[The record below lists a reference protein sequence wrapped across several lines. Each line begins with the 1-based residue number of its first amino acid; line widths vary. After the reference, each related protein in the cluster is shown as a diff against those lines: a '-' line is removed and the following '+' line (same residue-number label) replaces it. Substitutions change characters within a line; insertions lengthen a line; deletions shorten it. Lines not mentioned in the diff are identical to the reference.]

1 MNNNPLIILK
11 GSITMSKNT
20 KRTTI
25 SGNAGID
32 ALTINPNVRDI
43 PAIDATI
50 DDTIAEL
57 KAQTEPVKAQAKAK
71 ASKKAKADTTPKAP
85 AIKYDLPTI
94 LAALPDPIT
103 PAILDKAFGLND
115 GGKTVRRH
123 LRNHFAEKMAHNK
136 KDKWAFDKAD
146 STDIIEYFASRYA
159 FHADAINTAKE
170 EVKA

>member
-1 MNNNPLIILK
+1 
-11 GSITMSKNT
+11 MSKNT
-20 KRTTI
+20 KRTTVT
-25 SGNAGID
+25 GNAGID
-32 ALTINPNVRDI
+32 ALTINPNVRVI
-43 PAIDATI
+43 PAIDSTI
-50 DDTIAEL
+50 DDVLTEL
-57 KAQTEPVKAQAKAK
+57 KAQDEPAKAQA
-71 ASKKAKADTTPKAP
+71 KKAKADTTPKAP
-85 AIKYDLPTI
+85 AIKYDLPAI

-136 KDKWAFDKAD
+136 KDKWAFDKST

-159 FHADAINTAKE
+159 FHADAVATPVK

>member
-1 MNNNPLIILK
+1 
-11 GSITMSKNT
+11 MSKNT
-20 KRTTI
+20 KRTTV

-32 ALTINPNVRDI
+32 ALTINPNVSVI

-57 KAQTEPVKAQAKAK
+57 KAQTEPAKAP
-71 ASKKAKADTTPKAP
+71 ASKKAKANTTPKAP
-85 AIKYDLPTI
+85 AIKYDLAAIT
-94 LAALPDPIT
+94 AALPDPIT

-136 KDKWAFDKAD
+136 KDKWAFNKST

-159 FHADAINTAKE
+159 FHADAIATPVK

>member
-1 MNNNPLIILK
+1 
-11 GSITMSKNT
+11 MSKNT
-20 KRTTI
+20 KRATV

-32 ALTINPNVRDI
+32 ALTINPHVRVI

-57 KAQTEPVKAQAKAK
+57 KAQASTPAKADKAKAK
-71 ASKKAKADTTPKAP
+71 APVTPKVAL
-85 AIKYDLPTI
+85 KYDLPAI
-94 LAALPDPIT
+94 IAALPDPIT
-103 PAILDKAFGLND
+103 PAVLDKGFGLND

-123 LRNHFAEKMAHNK
+123 LRNRFADKMAHNK

-159 FHADAINTAKE
+159 FHADAIANQNE

>member
-1 MNNNPLIILK
+1 
-11 GSITMSKNT
+11 MSKNT
-20 KRTTI
+20 KRATV

-32 ALTINPNVRDI
+32 ALTINPNIQVI
-43 PAIDATI
+43 PAIDSTI

-57 KAQTEPVKAQAKAK
+57 KAQASTPAKADKVKAK
-71 ASKKAKADTTPKAP
+71 APKTDKAP
-85 AIKYDLPTI
+85 KDPIKYDLAAIT
-94 LAALPDPIT
+94 AALPDPIT
-103 PAILDKAFGLND
+103 PAVLDKAFGLND

-123 LRNHFAEKMAHNK
+123 LRNRFAEKMAHNK

-159 FHADAINTAKE
+159 FHADAIANQKE

>member
-1 MNNNPLIILK
+1 
-11 GSITMSKNT
+11 MSKNT

-32 ALTINPNVRDI
+32 ALTINPGKV
-43 PAIDATI
+43 TI
-50 DDTIAEL
+50 LSAPMTDDHLDDTIAEL
-57 KAQTEPVKAQAKAK
+57 KAQASAPAKAAKAPKAK
-71 ASKKAKADTTPKAP
+71 ASTQATAPKN
-85 AIKYDLPTI
+85 AIKYDLAAI

-136 KDKWAFDKAD
+136 KDKWEFDKST

-159 FHADAINTAKE
+159 FHADAIATQKE

>member
-1 MNNNPLIILK
+1 
-11 GSITMSKNT
+11 MSKNT

-32 ALTINPNVRDI
+32 ALAVNPGKVTILSAPMSDERL
-43 PAIDATI
+43 

-57 KAQTEPVKAQAKAK
+57 KAQAEPAKAPAKAK
-71 ASKKAKADTTPKAP
+71 ASKKADATPKAP
-85 AIKYDLPTI
+85 AIKYDLSAI
-94 LAALPDPIT
+94 LAVLPDPIT
-103 PAILDKAFGLND
+103 PAILDKGFGLND

-123 LRNHFAEKMAHNK
+123 LRNHFADKMAHNK

-159 FHADAINTAKE
+159 FHADAINPAKE